1 MQLKIHNY
9 MLLQFPNNFFWG
21 TSTAAAQIET
31 ASEHNWK
38 GVRSRDGHIF
48 DRTSD
53 HEKRRDED
61 VEYIARFGSVY
72 RCGVDWARLQTEPF
86 GKFHHDVVEEYQQFF
101 KKLKDKGVKIMFVL
115 HHFTNPLWFEKK
127 GGWLYEE
134 NVALYVDFVK
144 KCINNFGNYAS
155 FWNTFNEPNVYA
167 LNAYMLGDFPPFKKS
182 YRKSNEV
189 LLNMSIAHNTAYTML
204 KVYDKTIP
212 IGISL
217 NTCCFEAQNL
227 LGIFPSVF
235 TDWWFQRRSASLFE
249 TCDFWGL
256 SYYAH
261 ILFDPRPIS
270 EVHRPG
276 KLDKLGLKHDNMW
289 AYKPEGFLP
298 IIRRFHK
305 KYGKP
310 IIITENGICTE
321 DNDLRIQAIK
331 DYLQVV
337 HTAIREGIEVTGYIH
352 WSTFDNFEW
361 NLGPTYR
368 FGLMRTDLVTKD
380 RIDTRA
386 ARFYEKITQSNGV
399 DI

>member
-1 MQLKIHNY
+1 MQLKIHNN
-9 MLLQFPNNFFWG
+9 MHLQFPNGFFWG

-38 GVRSRDGHIF
+38 GVRSRDGHVF
-48 DRTSD
+48 NRTSD

-61 VEYIARFGSVY
+61 VEHIARFGSVY

-86 GKFHHDVVEEYQQFF
+86 GKFHHDVIDEYQQFF
-101 KKLKDKGVKIMFVL
+101 RKLKEKGVKIMFVL

-134 NVALYVDFVK
+134 NVTFYVDFVK
-144 KCINNFGNYAS
+144 KCINNFSPSVS

-167 LNAYMLGDFPPFKKS
+167 LNAYMVGDFPPFKKS
-182 YRKSNEV
+182 YRQANEV
-189 LLNMSIAHNTAYTML
+189 LQNMSIAHNTAYTML
-204 KVYDKTIP
+204 KVYDKSIP
-212 IGISL
+212 VGISL
-217 NTCCFEAQNL
+217 NTACFEAQNL
-227 LGIFPSVF
+227 LGIIPSIF
-235 TDWWFQRRSASLFE
+235 TDWWFQRRAASLFE
-249 TCDFWGL
+249 TGDFWGL

-276 KLDKLGLKHDNMW
+276 KLDKLGIKHDKMW

-321 DNDLRIQAIK
+321 DNEVRIRAIK

-337 HTAIREGIEVTGYIH
+337 HTAIREGIDVAGYIH

-361 NLGPTYR
+361 NLGPTYC

-380 RIDTRA
+380 RIDTSA
-386 ARFYEKITQSNGV
+386 ARFYEKITSSNCIDV
-399 DI
+399 